1 MNKFERLKEMSSSEA
16 QEYLRKLVGEDK
28 AKLFFEEEIKT
39 ADICSAKVGSFIK
52 YAGLE
57 WVVLEH
63 RKKGTLILA
72 KHRLYNRAF
81 DSSNHN
87 DWEASSLRAE
97 LNNFN
102 TGGYCV
108 ADERT
113 GNIKKSDLVEFE
125 RDLLTDDGMTDYGK
139 CKDYISLI
147 TCEEYRKFRKLIPN
161 ADDWWWTATADS
173 LAYNS
178 LVRIVG
184 SSGTLNFNSACYGV
198 LGVRPLCLLKSDTEV
213 ELCEE
218 KA

>member
-184 SSGTLNFNSACYGV
+184 SSGTLSSYYACYGYS
-198 LGVRPLCLLKSDTEV
+198 GVRPLCLLKSDTEV

>member
-178 LVRIVG
+178 LVRIVN
-184 SSGTLNFNSACYGV
+184 SNGTLSYDFAYNGSY
-198 LGVRPLCLLKSDTEV
+198 GVRPLCLLKSDTEV